1 MKRIL
6 HLSNFTLLKLK
17 GCATNSMQ
25 TKISNGLIRNGYAVF
40 QYSDRY
46 MCRIF
51 SLTGH
56 MNKLG
61 RYRTNKHFLEYTLAL
76 KPDALVIGHAD
87 VIETETLLELKSRL
101 PDLRILEW
109 NFDGI
114 GAGSNPYFEAEC
126 SFNVHKLLKK
136 FPAVDALLVTTA
148 EKKYF
153 KPFMGRGKTIA
164 FLPNI
169 VDLSLETERNFEKSN
184 LPYDFIFPCRP
195 KRPRHFCGK
204 PVQIEEIVQQI
215 TQLPQLKTIFPGF
228 DSPLREAAAY
238 QDILSQTAMG
248 LNLSHTNDV
257 YLYSSDRLAH
267 FMGNGLLTFVDK
279 RTGYK
284 DLFNKN
290 EMVFYEEPSELYE
303 KILFYRKNDTE
314 RKRISQAGHEK
325 YVYLFNEK
333 RIGKYLSDILFD
345 QLIPTDYPFPTLI
358 TS

>member
-6 HLSNFTLLKLK
+6 HVSNFTLLKLK
-17 GCATNSMQ
+17 GCAANSMQ
-25 TKISNGLIRNGYAVF
+25 TKISNGLIRNGHAVF
-40 QYSDRY
+40 QYSDRD

-56 MNKLG
+56 MNQLG
-61 RYRTNKHFLEYTLAL
+61 RWRTNKHFLNYALAL

-87 VIETETLLELKSRL
+87 VIETETLLTLKSRL

-126 SFNVHKLLKK
+126 AFNVNKLLKK
-136 FPAVDALLVTTA
+136 EPAVDALLVTTA

-153 KPFMGRGKTIA
+153 KPFLEKGKKVG
-164 FLPNI
+164 FLPNM
-169 VDLSLETERNFEKSN
+169 VDSSLERARNFEKTN

-204 PVQIEEIVQQI
+204 PVQIEKIVNEINQI
-215 TQLPQLKTIFPGF
+215 PNLKTIFPGY
-228 DSPLREAAAY
+228 DTPLLEAAAY

-279 RTGYK
+279 RTGYA
-284 DLFNKN
+284 DLFNET
-290 EMVFYEEPSELYE
+290 EMVFYEEPAELYE
-303 KILFYRKNDTE
+303 KIAFYQKHDTT
-314 RKRISQAGHEK
+314 RQQISQAGYEK
-325 YVYLFNEK
+325 YTALFNEK
-333 RIGKYLSDILFD
+333 RIGQYISDVLFD
-345 QLIPTDYPFPTLI
+345 TFTPADYPFPTLI
-358 TS
+358 TE